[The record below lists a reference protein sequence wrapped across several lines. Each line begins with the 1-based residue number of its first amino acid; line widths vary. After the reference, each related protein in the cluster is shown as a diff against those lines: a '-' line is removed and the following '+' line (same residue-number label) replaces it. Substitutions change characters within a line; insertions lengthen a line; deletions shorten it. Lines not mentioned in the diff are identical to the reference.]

1 MNDDDGDGGDTT
13 DLSVIMED
21 VAMSTTDEEEP
32 QDSNGEIELA
42 TADTSSSHG
51 MSGSSLPLPE
61 ELITAQ
67 QLAESSSSSR
77 GSSNR
82 RQLRGTRVWYTCGMV
97 GFLIVLLACIIAVAV
112 RNSNDAA
119 GALSSASAVPRQAT
133 LTTVLQYLKQH
144 GAVDD
149 LAPNVL
155 DQSSQL
161 LAALWLANTDGANLP
176 VPSAYDYPYIVRY
189 VLAVF
194 YFHLHH
200 DQSLE
205 HWMHEYN
212 WMTSSDVCF
221 WQYQMVVPRGVE
233 NVGVQCDPTTDEGP
247 PLELLWDRNILHGSL
262 PTELGLLAPSL
273 TRLELGSNFVEGSL
287 PTELCELTKL
297 EVLILGEN
305 ALTGTLPPCLAEL
318 QQLTTLAVH
327 SNLLGGSIPTQLEE
341 LRRLKNF
348 AVENNRLT
356 GNPLRVLEALT
367 DLEKVYADRNEFTG
381 ALHDEFLV
389 GHHKLQEL
397 DLSTNNFTL
406 ANNSHFPLHLLQMQK
421 LERLDLSRN
430 LLDGHLLSSEDETNT
445 TALARN
451 EKLKFLSLFENKLNG
466 GLPSQLEQLVALEHL
481 DVSNNKFHGP
491 LRKEFGKLTNLTYL
505 FLSNNNFQAGSIPV
519 EFQALL
525 PNLVDFSVRNTNR
538 NGPLPAW
545 IGQTDNKLVLLD
557 LGSNDFNHTIPSE
570 YSNLSNLQFLLL
582 NGNDQVTGPVPTF
595 LGDIASLTA
604 LFIDGTHLTSNSV
617 EFLCD
622 GAGELVYADCFD
634 DVTDDIPPE
643 IPRCSCCECCY
654 RGDVTG
660 CSDPY
665 LANLDA
671 SLEASFERNG
681 DYVLFDPNDDR

>member
-1 MNDDDGDGGDTT
+1 MNDVGDESGDT
-13 DLSVIMED
+13 DLPVTTLED
-21 VAMSTTDEEEP
+21 VAIRSTDEEEQ
-32 QDSNGEIELA
+32 QDNDGEIELA
-42 TADTSSSHG
+42 GTSNR
-51 MSGSSLPLPE
+51 MSCSSLPLPE
-61 ELITAQ
+61 ELRTA
-67 QLAESSSSSR
+67 QLAESSR
-77 GSSNR
+77 GSSN
-82 RQLRGTRVWYTCGMV
+82 QLRGSRVWYTCGML
-97 GFLIVLLACIIAVAV
+97 GFLIVLLACVIAVAV
-112 RNSNDAA
+112 NNSNDAA
-119 GALSSASAVPRQAT
+119 ESISASANHAVPRQAT
-133 LTTVLQYLKQH
+133 LSTVLQYLKQH
-144 GAVDD
+144 GAVDN

-176 VPSAYDYPYIVRY
+176 VPSTYDYSYIVRY

-194 YFHLHH
+194 YYHLKG
-200 DQSLE
+200 DTPMEQ
-205 HWMHEYN
+205 WVQDYN
-212 WMTSSDVCF
+212 WMTSRDVCF
-221 WQYQMVVPRGVE
+221 WQYQMVGPGGHLHNAGVL
-233 NVGVQCDPTTDEGP
+233 CDATTDEGP
-247 PLELLWDRNILHGSL
+247 PLGLRWDRNTLHGSL

-273 TRLELGSNFVEGSL
+273 IRLDLGSNLVEGSL
-287 PTELCELTKL
+287 PTELCLLTQLELL
-297 EVLILGEN
+297 DLGEN

-318 QQLTTLAVH
+318 TQLETLAVH

-341 LRRLKNF
+341 LGRLKNLV
-348 AVENNRLT
+348 VEDNRLT
-356 GNPLRVLEALT
+356 GNPLSVLQALT
-367 DLEKVYADRNEFTG
+367 DLEIVYADRNQLTG

-389 GHHKLQEL
+389 GHHKLKYL

-406 ANNSHFPLHLLQMQK
+406 ANNSHFPLHLLQMK
-421 LERLDLSRN
+421 NLTRLDLSRN
-430 LLDGHLLSSEDETNT
+430 QLDGHLLPSEHETNT
-445 TALARN
+445 TALERN
-451 EKLKFLSLFENKLNG
+451 GKLKFLSLFENDLNG
-466 GLPSQLEQLVALEHL
+466 GLPSQLQELVALEHL

-505 FLSNNNFQAGSIPV
+505 FLSNNDFQAGSIPV
-519 EFQALL
+519 EFQDLM

-545 IGQTDNKLVLLD
+545 IGAGSNLVLLD

-582 NGNDQVTGPVPTF
+582 NGNDQVSGPVPTF

-643 IPRCSCCECCY
+643 VPRCSCCECCY
-654 RGDVTG
+654 RGDETG
-660 CSDPY
+660 CSEPY

-671 SLEASFERNG
+671 SLEASFSRNG
-681 DYVLFDPNDDR
+681 DYGLLDANDNDR